1 MRKKIIAGNW
11 KMNKTPSEAVALA
24 EGLVKSVGSET
35 ACDVVVCPPFTALT
49 TVAAIIKGSNISLG
63 AQDMYWEVSGAFTGQ
78 ISPTMLLDCG
88 CKYVIL
94 GHSERRAYF
103 AETNETVNKKV
114 KAAHQHG
121 LTPIMCVGETWEER
135 QSGKTEAVISDMVIN
150 GLAGLTEEQLLN
162 TIIAYEPV
170 WAIGAGK
177 TPATSEQANAVHVFL
192 RQLLADKFGAKV
204 SENVRIQYGGNMSE
218 KNVEELL
225 KIQDIDGGLIGG
237 ASLKV
242 DSFTFLIQTAAKN

>member
-11 KMNKTPSEAVALA
+11 KMNKTPSEAIALA
-24 EGLVKSVGSET
+24 EGLVKAVGSET
-35 ACDVVVCPPFTALT
+35 KADVVVCPPFTALT
-49 TVAAIIKGSNISLG
+49 TVANIIKGSNISLG
-63 AQDMYWEVSGAFTGQ
+63 AQDMYWEVSGAYTGEV
-78 ISPTMLLDCG
+78 SPTMLLDCG

-121 LTPIMCVGETWEER
+121 LIPIVCVGETWEER
-135 QSGKTEAVISDMVIN
+135 EAGKMEAVVSDMVIN
-150 GLAGLTEEQLLN
+150 GLAGLTEEQIVN

-170 WAIGAGK
+170 WAIGVGK
-177 TPATSEQANAVHVFL
+177 TPATPEQADAVHKFL
-192 RQLLADKFGAKV
+192 RKLLTDKFGAKV
-204 SENVRIQYGGNMSE
+204 AEAVRIQYGGNMSE
-218 KNVEELL
+218 KNVEVLL

-242 DSFTFLIQTAAKN
+242 DSFAFLIQTAAKS